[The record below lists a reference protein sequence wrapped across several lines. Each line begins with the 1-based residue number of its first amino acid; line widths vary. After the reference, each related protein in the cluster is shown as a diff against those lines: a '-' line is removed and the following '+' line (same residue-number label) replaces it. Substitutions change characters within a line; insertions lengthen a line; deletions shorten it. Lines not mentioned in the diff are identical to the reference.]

1 MRSYP
6 KNSPGAAG
14 RLLALTMISDGN
26 VALSEI
32 RAVYRSRILEH
43 IGLDDDE
50 FDAVLH
56 ELCNDLLAT
65 AHHGTIQID
74 ETLIDALLDEIE
86 APELRRN
93 LLRTMWRLADADGWL
108 ADSEAVVLN
117 RAAIRWDAESGFVTA
132 SAGDRTCDERPRHSV
147 RSGG

>member
-6 KNSPGAAG
+6 ENSPRAAG
-14 RLLALTMISDGN
+14 RLLALTMISDGH
-26 VALSEI
+26 VDLSEI
-32 RAVYRSRILEH
+32 GAVYRSRILEH
-43 IGLDDDE
+43 IGLDDDA

-56 ELCNDLLAT
+56 ELCDDLLAT

-74 ETLIDALLDEIE
+74 ETLIDALLDEIGD
-86 APELRRN
+86 PELRRN

-117 RAAIRWDAESGFVTA
+117 RAAIRWGAETGFVTA
-132 SAGDRTCDERPRHSV
+132 RAGDQTCHKQPRLSV
-147 RSGG
+147 

>member
-6 KNSPGAAG
+6 KNSPRAAG
-14 RLLALTMISDGN
+14 RLLALTMISDGH

-43 IGLDDDE
+43 LGLDDDE

-56 ELCNDLLAT
+56 ELCDDLLAT
-65 AHHGTIQID
+65 AHHGTIQVD
-74 ETLIDALLDEIE
+74 EALIDALLDEVE
-86 APELRRN
+86 APDLRRN

-117 RAAIRWDAESGFVTA
+117 RAAIRWGAESGFVTA
-132 SAGDRTCDERPRHSV
+132 HAGDRPAAHSS
-147 RSGG
+147 RSVT

>member
-6 KNSPGAAG
+6 KNSPRAAG

-65 AHHGTIQID
+65 AHHGTIQVD

-108 ADSEAVVLN
+108 ADSEAIVLN
-117 RAAIRWDAESGFVTA
+117 RAAIRWGAESGFVTA
-132 SAGDRTCDERPRHSV
+132 SAGDRTCHERPRHPV
-147 RSGG
+147 

>member
-6 KNSPGAAG
+6 KNSPRAAG

-32 RAVYRSRILEH
+32 KAVYRSRILEH
-43 IGLDDDE
+43 IGLDDGE

-65 AHHGTIQID
+65 ARHGTIHVD
-74 ETLIDALLDEIE
+74 ETLIDAFLDEIE

-117 RAAIRWDAESGFVTA
+117 RAAIRWGAESGFVTTHV
-132 SAGDRTCDERPRHSV
+132 GDRPVTLSSRSV
-147 RSGG
+147 P

>member
-6 KNSPGAAG
+6 ENSPRAAG
-14 RLLALTMISDGN
+14 RLLALTMISDGH
-26 VALSEI
+26 VDLSEI
-32 RAVYRSRILEH
+32 GAVYRSRILEH
-43 IGLDDDE
+43 IGLDDDA

-56 ELCNDLLAT
+56 ELCDDLLAT

-74 ETLIDALLDEIE
+74 ETLIDALLDEIGD
-86 APELRRN
+86 PELRRN

-117 RAAIRWDAESGFVTA
+117 RAAIRWGAETGFVTA
-132 SAGDRTCDERPRHSV
+132 RAGDQTCHKQARPSV
-147 RSGG
+147 

>member
-6 KNSPGAAG
+6 KNSPHAAG

-65 AHHGTIQID
+65 ARHGTIHVD
-74 ETLIDALLDEIE
+74 ETLIDAFLDEIE

-117 RAAIRWDAESGFVTA
+117 RAAIRWGAESGFVTPRA
-132 SAGDRTCDERPRHSV
+132 TDQTCHKQARLSV
-147 RSGG
+147 